1 MIPSRLYLCGFMGSG
16 KSTVGPMLA
25 TRLNYHFADTDA
37 DIERREGATIAAIFG
52 TQGEARFRT
61 LETEALQSLS
71 GQKSLV
77 VALGGGIL
85 MNPDHLALVRKS
97 GFLIYLRTAL
107 PVIKNRLRG
116 VSDRPLLKSGDLES
130 LLAARKPGFEQAD
143 FVIDTDD
150 RTPEGVVEGILS
162 TAFFE
167 L

>member
-1 MIPSRLYLCGFMGSG
+1 MIPSRIYVCGFMGSG
-16 KSTVGPMLA
+16 KSTVGPLLA
-25 TRLNYHFADTDA
+25 ARLNYDFADTDA
-37 DIERREGATIAAIFG
+37 DIERREGVSVSDIF
-52 TQGEARFRT
+52 TAHGETRFRA

-71 GQKSLV
+71 GRKSLV

-85 MNPDHLALVRKS
+85 MNPDHLVQVRKS
-97 GFLIYLRTAL
+97 GFLIYLRTSL
-107 PVIKNRLRG
+107 PVIKSRLRG
-116 VSDRPLLKSGDLES
+116 GYDRPLLKSGDMET
-130 LLAARKPGFEQAD
+130 LLAVRKPGFEQAD